1 MKSCPQCNLRYPDES
16 TFCFVDGTTLAP
28 MADPRVGTTLAGRYV
43 IESVIGEGGMATV
56 YRARHKLVDR
66 PCAVKIMNPALAR
79 DQVVRERFRREAKAA
94 QKLAHPNIIEIF
106 DHGDTEDGTSYLVME
121 LLQGESLADL
131 VAKGKIPLK
140 RALPLMVQMARAL
153 ARAHDFEVV
162 HRDLKPENI
171 FVGVAPDGGDVLKL
185 LDFGIARSMQ
195 DSRLTGV
202 GEVFGT
208 PQYMA
213 PERITSIDAGPPA
226 DLYAVG
232 IIFFEMLTTQLP
244 FDAPDIPSFFVKHM
258 KEAPPK
264 VRTLAPEVP
273 VSLETLIDRLL
284 AKDPKQRPV
293 DAHSVNADLAAICRE
308 IGIPVPP
315 EPQGTQPSSREPAP
329 TLPPA
334 ALDRWVHRTIVFEQ
348 MLTRAFGAAAPVELV
363 RLLAAVKDL
372 VRQIAELRTT
382 GVGEQRKLEAIE
394 DRERE
399 GRQRFGFAMDALG
412 VDMSAARQQARA
424 AHEALG
430 PLRAKT
436 TSLGEAV
443 LASTKEIIVW
453 EGRSGFRE
461 PSKQLAS
468 AYRTAAEL
476 TDAWVAA
483 RAADRAAESV
493 VDDKD
498 RMVADLEFQIR
509 ELRGNLAKFE
519 QSMESEKSAQQAKM
533 TELGKHGDLLEG
545 ELVTLASRF
554 CAPLRGNPD
563 LSSFFK
569 ELEGGAAA
577 ALGPSGGQRRASTTT
592 AAIVRATPTATIV

>member
-16 TFCFVDGTTLAP
+16 TFCFVDGTSLVP
-28 MADPRVGTTLAGRYV
+28 MADPRVGTTVAGRYV
-43 IESVIGEGGMATV
+43 IESVVGEGGMATV

-66 PCAVKIMNPALAR
+66 PCAVKVMNPALSR
-79 DQVVRERFRREAKAA
+79 DKVVRERFRREAKAA

-106 DHGDTEDGTSYLVME
+106 DHGDTEDGTSFLVME
-121 LLQGESLADL
+121 LLQGQSLAEL
-131 VAKGKIPLK
+131 IAKGAIPLP
-140 RALPLMVQMARAL
+140 RALPLMVQMSRAL

-162 HRDLKPENI
+162 HRDLKPENM
-171 FVGVAPDGGDVLKL
+171 FVGVAPDGADVIKL

-195 DSRLTGV
+195 DARLTGV

-226 DLYAVG
+226 DLYALG
-232 IIFFEMLTTQLP
+232 IIFFEMLTTKLP
-244 FDAPDIPSFFVKHM
+244 FDAPDIPTFFVKHM

-273 VSLETLIDRLL
+273 ESLELLIDRML

-293 DAHSVNADLAAICRE
+293 DAHSVHADLVAICRE
-308 IGIPVPP
+308 IRVPVPP
-315 EPQGTQPSSREPAP
+315 EPQTAQPSSREPAP

-334 ALDRWVHRTIVFEQ
+334 ALDRWVHRTVVFEQ
-348 MLTRAFGAAAPVELV
+348 MLARAYGQAAPPEAV
-363 RLLAAVKDL
+363 RLLGQVKDL

-412 VDMSAARQQARA
+412 VDMSAARKQARA
-424 AHEALG
+424 A
-430 PLRAKT
+430 
-436 TSLGEAV
+436 GEAQVPLKAATSAHGESV
-443 LASTKEIIVW
+443 LEATKEILTW

-461 PSKQLAS
+461 PYPQLAA
-468 AYRTAAEL
+468 AYRASADRV
-476 TDAWVAA
+476 DAWLAA
-483 RAADRAAESV
+483 RKADRAADAVLDE
-493 VDDKD
+493 KE
-498 RMVADLEFQIR
+498 RTVADLEFQIR
-509 ELRGNLAKFE
+509 ELRQNLTKFE
-519 QSMESEKSAQQAKM
+519 HSIEAEKTAQQTLIA
-533 TELGKHGDLLEG
+533 TLGKRGDGLEG

-554 CAPLRGNPD
+554 CAPLRGNPA
-563 LSSFFK
+563 LSPFFK
-569 ELEGGAAA
+569 ELEDAAA
-577 ALGPSGGQRRASTTT
+577 A
-592 AAIVRATPTATIV
+592 